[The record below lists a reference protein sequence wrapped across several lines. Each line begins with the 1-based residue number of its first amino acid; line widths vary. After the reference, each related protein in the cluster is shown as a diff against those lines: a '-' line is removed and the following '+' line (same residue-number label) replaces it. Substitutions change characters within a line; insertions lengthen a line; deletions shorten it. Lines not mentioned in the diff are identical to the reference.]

1 MMTWLYGASKV
12 QEDADDLSK
21 RAQNSDDED
30 RPSGRYDRAFDNSKQ
45 KTKKSTNYTIF
56 IFKDKKISLILL
68 Q

>member
-45 KTKKSTNYTIF
+45 KTNSKIF
-56 IFKDKKISLILL
+56 IHLKKNRKKNLI
-68 Q
+68 